1 MERSLPYNL
10 NDIEAV
16 YCLSFG
22 LLLIIGT
29 LLLAVLNV
37 PLLWLHW
44 RRKPSTERC
53 LFLLLSASD
62 FLTCI
67 PFSLIQG
74 PILIFFWKQG
84 SLGQWYTVQKIR
96 YIPDLLGSFFGCLSL
111 DLASFLAVLRLFKL
125 TRPFTQFNNKLL
137 SCCFVIL
144 VMYHILY
151 VIVFLSSLP
160 RPSIDIQSNDAL
172 VILLQGS
179 IVLQFV
185 LALIGTTSSL
195 ISVFYLLKH
204 KNITSPTTSH
214 NAHLHQKKK
223 RSCNT
228 LLLMNIPYFAVL
240 ILALI
245 CLKRIEKFDGT
256 FDLMHVIYTV
266 VKLRSQCDVQSTGTP
281 PPQGILLAYNFEDA
295 WTGAASVSWSNITA
309 YSKY

>member
-1 MERSLPYNL
+1 
-10 NDIEAV
+10 
-16 YCLSFG
+16 
-22 LLLIIGT
+22 
-29 LLLAVLNV
+29 
-37 PLLWLHW
+37 
-44 RRKPSTERC
+44 
-53 LFLLLSASD
+53 
-62 FLTCI
+62 
-67 PFSLIQG
+67 
-74 PILIFFWKQG
+74 
-84 SLGQWYTVQKIR
+84 
-96 YIPDLLGSFFGCLSL
+96 
-111 DLASFLAVLRLFKL
+111 
-125 TRPFTQFNNKLL
+125 
-137 SCCFVIL
+137 
-144 VMYHILY
+144 MYHILY
-151 VIVFLSSLP
+151 VIVFLCSLP

-223 RSCNT
+223 KSCNT

-266 VKLRSQCDVQSTGTP
+266 VYPAVSAMCDPLVLLRKESYWRT
-281 PPQGILLAYNFEDA
+281 ILKMLGLEQHRCR
-295 WTGAASVSWSNITA
+295 GAISPLTVNTEF
-309 YSKY
+309 